1 MAFIFFI
8 EFSIELAIRKQ
19 CKPWSDAALYGVR
32 FGSALFD
39 YVPQKGHQAY
49 IGKEPF
55 QFDRHYYPLS
65 ANQDYSRRHILRH
78 LSKFEE
84 KKAWYFMRIVC

>member
-1 MAFIFFI
+1 MPYEISLFYQLDQYLSMLRVVGWHLSFFI
-8 EFSIELAIRKQ
+8 EFSVELSIRKQ

-49 IGKEPF
+49 IG
-55 QFDRHYYPLS
+55 
-65 ANQDYSRRHILRH
+65 
-78 LSKFEE
+78 
-84 KKAWYFMRIVC
+84 